1 MDELIE
7 AIKQRYSCRSFLPQS
22 INPKTMLE
30 LESYL
35 NINRNGIFGE
45 ELAISI
51 IEKSPESQKS
61 MKLDYG
67 IILNH
72 SNYLVGKVKCDPL
85 QRMSYGYVV
94 EKLVIKATALG
105 LNTCWIGYFDPN
117 HFPEIRLP
125 KGFEIPSI
133 VIVGY
138 EGRSTLGDK
147 AIKFTVGAAR
157 RNDWNQLFF
166 HNNFSTPLKRED
178 SGLFENSLE
187 MLRLAP
193 SSGNTQPW
201 RVVLEDH
208 KIFHFY
214 KKPIS
219 KHYQTKGL
227 HDVDMGIALSHFDLT
242 SKFYNLG
249 GDWERLPSKQVLDH
263 SDVEYMI
270 SFISTKKLA

>member
-7 AIKQRYSCRSFLPQS
+7 AIKQRFSCRSFKLEKIDPLA
-22 INPKTMLE
+22 KRE
-30 LESYL
+30 LESY
-35 NINRNGIFGE
+35 INNNRKGLFGE
-45 ELAISI
+45 DVVIDI
-51 IEKSPESQKS
+51 IEKSEESQKP

-67 IILNH
+67 IINDH
-72 SNYLVGKVKCDPL
+72 SNYIVGKVKSDAL
-85 QRMSYGYVV
+85 SRMSYGFVV
-94 EKLVIKATALG
+94 EKAVIKATSLG
-105 LNTCWIGYFDPN
+105 LNTCWIGYFDSN
-117 HFPEIRLP
+117 HFPEVRLS

-138 EGRSTLGDK
+138 EGRSNLGDK
-147 AIKFTVGAAR
+147 IIKLTVGAAR

-166 HNNFSTPLKRED
+166 HNNFSTPLKRDD

-201 RVVLEDH
+201 RVVLEGN

-227 HDVDMGIALSHFDLT
+227 HDVDMGIALAHFDLT